1 MLRALAHTCYIV
13 RDLDAAEAFYR
24 DRLGLS
30 HAFDFV
36 NEAGE
41 RYGVYLHVAGRA
53 FVELF
58 RGDPQPAS
66 GGSYQHMCLEVD
78 DLETMVGDLRGH
90 GVEVTD
96 PFLGSDQSWQS
107 WVTDPDGNRI
117 ELHCYTAESQQ
128 NAWLR

>member
-1 MLRALAHTCYIV
+1 LLNALAHTCYIV
-13 RDLDAAEAFYR
+13 RDLDAAEVFYR
-24 DRLGLS
+24 DRLGLT

-36 NEAGE
+36 DDSGA

-58 RGDPQPAS
+58 RGDPQPVS
-66 GGSYQHMCLEVD
+66 GGSYQHLCLEVD
-78 DLETMVGDLRGH
+78 DLEAMVTDLRAS

-107 WVTDPDGNRI
+107 WVSDPDGNRI
-117 ELHCYTAESQQ
+117 ELHCYTEESLQ